1 MATDDLGDKM
11 VALSVRTTKMTADV
25 LKAAIKIYLKRQL
38 NPHGKMTI
46 KQLMRKDAGAKS
58 IEITEKNIKSFE
70 RVARKYGVDFALK
83 KDSTQEPPKYIVFFK
98 ARDADVIEQAFRE
111 YTNDTLDKN
120 KDKTKQKQKKRS
132 SIREK
137 LKIFKDKV
145 KNKERERE
153 RSHKKERDNTL

>member
-1 MATDDLGDKM
+1 MEHEELGNKL

-25 LKAAIKIYLKRQL
+25 LKTAIKAYLNHRN
-38 NPHGKMTI
+38 NPHGKMTV

-98 ARDADVIEQAFRE
+98 ARDADVIEQAFKE
-111 YTNDTLDKN
+111 YTNDTLN
-120 KDKTKQKQKKRS
+120 KDKTKRKEKSRPS
-132 SIREK
+132 VREK
-137 LKIFKDKV
+137 LIKFKDKL
-145 KNKERERE
+145 KRKERELD
-153 RSHKKERDNTL
+153 RSHKKERDNML